1 MFKCCLCDSFA
12 APRFIQ
18 VVRHIGKIHS
28 FDPNFSITCGIDG
41 CTSHFKKFSAYRSH
55 FYRKHNFSR
64 DTEEQQEACADDSGG
79 VDPEVEIETTLGNP
93 KPTVQDAAARF
104 LLMMKEARRLSQQA
118 VSDVSVGVVKLMTAK
133 LDELQDKVM
142 VALDS
147 DNLTVAK
154 ERVASL
160 FEDEHHLNPF
170 RGLETQYQQE
180 KYYKRHFNL
189 LVPTLLVPN

>member
-1 MFKCCLCDSFA
+1 LCDSFA

-133 LDELQDKVM
+133 LDEVSHMHVVTVSQFYLM
-142 VALDS
+142 
-147 DNLTVAK
+147 LTK
-154 ERVASL
+154 GLKIVAS
-160 FEDEHHLNPF
+160 
-170 RGLETQYQQE
+170 R
-180 KYYKRHFNL
+180 
-189 LVPTLLVPN
+189 